1 MNIKTKSI
9 ITLCLTALASM
20 PLSAQ
25 SYFGSVVDIDGTY
38 TTAKN
43 IKVEANQVV
52 FTDHK
57 DVTHTIASNHGYSTP
72 VKVMN
77 SELVNKAVKTGQ
89 LTLSGT
95 LNNHN
100 WSLLNEGKLNGIT
113 SARFHNVI
121 GDEAFTELSNLKCS
135 SLSYVTFEDCSFPNV
150 TSLERL
156 LYGSAIISFTWGG
169 LKTSNVTSLGALFY
183 NCNSL
188 SSINLSGCDFSN
200 VTVCSSMFSGCSNLQ
215 SIDLSGHNLKNVTNS
230 FGMFKD
236 CEKLTSI
243 DFTGCDF
250 SKVTGS
256 KYMFYQCKAL
266 QTVDLS
272 GAQLSSKNCDYMF
285 QNCGNLN
292 SVNLSGCNFNGVTTC
307 KEMFDNCSAL
317 KEIDLSGCSFKCAD
331 NASLTYMFNNC
342 T

>member
-57 DVTHTIASNHGYSTP
+57 DATHTIASNHGYSTP
-72 VKVMN
+72 VKVIHDVLYCENDETMN

-113 SARFHNVI
+113 SAHFHNVI
-121 GDEAFTELSNLKCS
+121 GDEAFTALSNLKCS

-156 LYGSAIISFTWGG
+156 LYGSAITSFTWGG
-169 LKTSNVTSLGALFY
+169 MNVS
-183 NCNSL
+183 
-188 SSINLSGCDFSN
+188 
-200 VTVCSSMFSGCSNLQ
+200 
-215 SIDLSGHNLKNVTNS
+215 
-230 FGMFKD
+230 
-236 CEKLTSI
+236 
-243 DFTGCDF
+243 
-250 SKVTGS
+250 
-256 KYMFYQCKAL
+256 
-266 QTVDLS
+266 
-272 GAQLSSKNCDYMF
+272 
-285 QNCGNLN
+285 GNLN
-292 SVNLSGCNFNGVTTC
+292 TLS
-307 KEMFDNCSAL
+307 
-317 KEIDLSGCSFKCAD
+317 
-331 NASLTYMFNNC
+331 
-342 T
+342 

>member
-57 DVTHTIASNHGYSTP
+57 DATHTIASNHGYSTP
-72 VKVMN
+72 VKVIHDVLYCENDETMN

-113 SARFHNVI
+113 SAHFHNVI
-121 GDEAFTELSNLKCS
+121 GDEAFTALSNLKCS

-156 LYGSAIISFTWGG
+156 LYGSAITSFTWGG
-169 LKTSNVTSLGALFY
+169 MNVSGNLNTLSYMFHDCQSLQSVSLKGLNTNNVTSLNNLFY
-183 NCNSL
+183 NCK
-188 SSINLSGCDFSN
+188 NLSN
-200 VTVCSSMFSGCSNLQ
+200 
-215 SIDLSGHNLKNVTNS
+215 IDLTQV
-230 FGMFKD
+230 
-236 CEKLTSI
+236 
-243 DFTGCDF
+243 
-250 SKVTGS
+250 
-256 KYMFYQCKAL
+256 
-266 QTVDLS
+266 
-272 GAQLSSKNCDYMF
+272 
-285 QNCGNLN
+285 
-292 SVNLSGCNFNGVTTC
+292 
-307 KEMFDNCSAL
+307 
-317 KEIDLSGCSFKCAD
+317 
-331 NASLTYMFNNC
+331 
-342 T
+342 